1 MIVYATDYLCP
12 DGTGRPQI
20 SSGMGQVVRGEGT
33 RDEGTKPYK
42 ERLRG
47 RVGSVLVVH

>member
-1 MIVYATDYLCP
+1 MIVYATAYLCP
-12 DGTGRPQI
+12 EGTAQPQI
-20 SSGMGQVVRGEGT
+20 SSGMGQVLRGEGM
-33 RDEGTKPYK
+33 RDRGTKPYK